1 MKLVRILFALFAF
14 LAAASA
20 HALEVAPYTPTAL
33 SQAQQSGKSY
43 ALHFHADW
51 CPVCR
56 AQSKVIEK
64 LKTDP
69 MLGLTVLVVNYDTEK
84 PLRKRF
90 DVHTQSTLIAFKGK
104 NETDRLTGNTDADTI
119 RAVLES
125 AL

>member
-1 MKLVRILFALFAF
+1 MKSVRILFALFAF
-14 LAAASA
+14 VVAASA

-33 SQAQQSGKSY
+33 AQAQQSGKSY

-69 MLGLTVLVVNYDTEK
+69 KLGLTVFVVNYDTEK
-84 PLRKRF
+84 PLRKQYG
-90 DVHTQSTLIAFKGK
+90 VHTQSTLIAFKGR
-104 NETDRLTGNTDADTI
+104 NETGRLAGDTDAGHI
-119 RAVLES
+119 RAVLAS

>member
-1 MKLVRILFALFAF
+1 MRPVRILFALFAF
-14 LAAASA
+14 LVAAST
-20 HALEVAPYTPTAL
+20 HALEVVPYTPTAL
-33 SQAQQSGKSY
+33 AQAQQSGKSH

-64 LKTDP
+64 LKSDP
-69 MLGLTVLVVNYDTEK
+69 MLDLTVFIVNYDTEK

-90 DVHTQSTLIAFKGK
+90 GVHTQSTLIAFKGK
-104 NETDRLTGNTDADTI
+104 NETARLAGDTDADTI
-119 RAVLES
+119 RAVLAS